1 MERITGNITIKHIL
15 EDNNNWQRFYEK
27 YSDRIRD
34 AIPWNIDKIFACRTG
49 KLGFHKYECLDCGET
64 LTVPHSCKSRL
75 CSSCG
80 TIATNNWIS
89 SSLNE
94 FLDVPYQHLVFT
106 VPEQLR
112 SFIFYNRKALLSVLF
127 KSASETIQPWLKQNK
142 SYTPGIIMVLHTF
155 GRDLKFNPHIHM
167 LITCG
172 GLSIDK
178 SKWIPCSFIPHQVL
192 KPIWRYQIINALRT
206 LFKKQLLK
214 FPPKH
219 QNLSCSVSFN
229 KFLNTLYNQPWYVY
243 IGRKLDSAKITI
255 QYIGRYTKRPV
266 IAEAR
271 ITSYDG
277 HSVEFFFEDHATNQ
291 KHTVKLTVE
300 RFIINLIRHIPD
312 KHFRQI
318 RYTGIFAS
326 RIRTASL
333 SLARKL
339 LCQIKK
345 LPCKNLS
352 WRDRKIMYSGR
363 DPRSCPICGL
373 LMSLTTIGYFNKNN
387 QLIEILIHSPP

>member
-27 YSDRIRD
+27 YSDRIRS
-34 AIPWNIDKIFACRTG
+34 AVPWNIDKIFACRTG
-49 KLGFHKYECLDCGET
+49 KLGFHKYECPCGET

-89 SSLNE
+89 SNLDE
-94 FLDVPYQHLVFT
+94 LLDVPYQHLVFT

-112 SFIFYNRKALLSVLF
+112 SFIFHNRKALLSVLF
-127 KSASETIQPWLKQNK
+127 KSASETVQPWLKQNK

-172 GLSIDK
+172 GLSINK
-178 SKWIPCSFIPHQVL
+178 SKWIPNSFIPHQAL
-192 KPIWRYQIINALRT
+192 KPIWRYQIITALRV
-206 LFKKQLLK
+206 LFKKQRLK
-214 FPPKH
+214 LPPKY
-219 QNLSCSVSFN
+219 QNLSSPASFN
-229 KFLNTLYNQPWYVY
+229 KFLNILYNQTWYVY
-243 IGRKLDSAKITI
+243 IGRKLNSAKSTI

-277 HSVEFFFEDHATNQ
+277 HFVEFFFEDHASNQ
-291 KHTVKLTVE
+291 KHTVKLTTE

-318 RYTGIFAS
+318 RYAGIFAS
-326 RIRTASL
+326 RVRTTSL
-333 SLARKL
+333 TLARKL
-339 LCQIKK
+339 LNQIKK
-345 LPCKNLS
+345 LSCKILS
-352 WRDRKIMYSGR
+352 WRDRKIMFSGR
-363 DPRSCPICGL
+363 DPLSCPICGST
-373 LMSLTTIGYFNKNN
+373 MFLTTIGYFNKNN
-387 QLIEILIHSPP
+387 QLIEILVHSPP